1 MRKEKLV
8 GFFLFEIAIFER
20 SSVHGFF
27 SLGLEG
33 EGFDSRMKAIAG
45 VP

>member
-8 GFFLFEIAIFER
+8 GFFLFEIAIFE

-27 SLGLEG
+27 ALGLEG
-33 EGFDSRMKAIAG
+33 KGFDSRMKAIAG

>member
-8 GFFLFEIAIFER
+8 RFFLFEIAIFER

-27 SLGLEG
+27 ALGPEG
-33 EGFDSRMKAIAG
+33 KGFGSRMKAIAG

>member
-8 GFFLFEIAIFER
+8 RFFLFEIAIFER

-33 EGFDSRMKAIAG
+33 KSFDSGMKVIAR